1 MSGQETKTKKSQQTK
16 QKILLVAKNVFAQ
29 KGFHQ
34 VTVKDITD
42 SAGLGYGTFY
52 LYFKDKKEVFYALVE
67 QVEDELYTASEGGS
81 DLDQEYERGRSSY
94 RALRKDL
101 KAILKSFLDNHSI
114 LKFSKELALVD
125 PEFQKKYL
133 AMRERLI
140 NRTKNILQKS
150 GLTAVDLDV
159 AAIAIS
165 GMIEATANECAQIG
179 FGVDSGR
186 GDLDVEKALPTLTKL
201 YFKAVS

>member
-1 MSGQETKTKKSQQTK
+1 MLGSETKTQKSKQTK
-16 QKILLVAKNVFAQ
+16 QKILSIAKMVFAQ
-29 KGFHQ
+29 KGFNQ
-34 VTVKDITD
+34 STVRDITQK
-42 SAGLGYGTFY
+42 AGLGYGTFY

-81 DLDQEYERGRSSY
+81 DLEQDYQRGRSSY

-101 KAILKSFLDNHSI
+101 KAILKSFCDNHSI
-114 LKFSKELALVD
+114 LKFSQELALID
-125 PEFQKKYL
+125 QDFQKKYF

-140 NRTKNILQKS
+140 DRTKNILKKS
-150 GLTAVDLDV
+150 GLAAVDLDV
-159 AAIAIS
+159 AAIAIA

-179 FGVDSGR
+179 VLD
-186 GDLDVEKALPTLTKL
+186 GDVSNINIDKALPTLTKL